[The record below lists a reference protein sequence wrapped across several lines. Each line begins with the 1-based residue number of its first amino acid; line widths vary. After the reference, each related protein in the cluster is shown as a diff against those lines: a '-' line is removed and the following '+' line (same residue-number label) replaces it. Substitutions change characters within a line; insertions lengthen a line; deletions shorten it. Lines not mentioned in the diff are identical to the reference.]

1 MTARLVETVTG
12 RTMAELIAARDDA
25 TTGDMVEL
33 RLDGVQGL
41 DIAAALHGR
50 SRPVIVTCRPRWEG
64 GAFEGSEGERR
75 SLLAQALAGGAEFV
89 DVEWRAGF
97 DEVIRQD
104 PMRIVLSSHDFHG
117 IPPDLDER
125 VRRMRA
131 LGTGCIKIAIT
142 ASRLT
147 DSLVLLPIA
156 KDGQAIVIAMGDAG
170 VPSRLLATRFGSI
183 WTYAGNH
190 VAPGQI
196 PASRM
201 VSDLSFRRAGPTTRL
216 FGVVST
222 NALHSFSPVMHNA
235 ALCAAGI
242 DGVYVPLRAADY
254 EDFTAFAAAIGIE
267 GASVTI
273 PYKLDALRSAARADE
288 LTRTVGAANT
298 VRIRN
303 GEWEA
308 TNTDVAGFLAPLD
321 EAWGASLANVRASV
335 IGAGGSARAVVV
347 ALLSRGARVTVH
359 ARRHDQA
366 QELAAALGATIGE
379 WPPVEGSWD
388 LLVNCTPLG
397 GSSARDQS
405 PIARERLTGRL
416 VYDLTYGVDESA
428 LLQDAR
434 EMGCDTID
442 GLPMLIA
449 QAERQFEWWTGQR
462 PAAGVM
468 AGALRARV
476 ARPNS

>member
-1 MTARLVETVTG
+1 
-12 RTMAELIAARDDA
+12 
-25 TTGDMVEL
+25 L
-33 RLDGVQGL
+33 RLDGVRDL
-41 DIAAALHGR
+41 DVAAALHDR
-50 SRPVIVTCRPRWEG
+50 SRPAIVTCRPRWEG
-64 GAFEGSEGERR
+64 GVFEGGEAERR
-75 SLLAQALAGGAEFV
+75 SVLAQALAAGAEFV

-97 DEVIRQD
+97 DDVIRRD
-104 PMRIVLSSHDFHG
+104 PRRIVLSSHDFHG

-131 LGTGCIKIAIT
+131 QGTGAIKVAIT

-156 KDGQAIVIAMGDAG
+156 KDGHAIVLAMGDAG
-170 VPSRLLATRFGSI
+170 VPSRLLATRYGSI
-183 WTYAGNH
+183 WTYAGH
-190 VAPGQI
+190 GVAPGQI

-201 VSDLSFRRAGPTTRL
+201 VSEFSFRRAGASSRL

-254 EDFTAFAAAIGIE
+254 EDFVSFAEALGIE

-288 LTRTVGAANT
+288 LTTRVGAANT
-298 VRIRN
+298 VRRRG

-321 EAWGASLANVRASV
+321 EAWGESLANARASV

-359 ARRHDQA
+359 ARRREQA
-366 QELAAALGATIGE
+366 QELAGALGARLGE
-379 WPPVEGSWD
+379 WPPAEGSWD

-397 GSSARDQS
+397 GVSAPDES

-416 VYDLTYGVDESA
+416 VYDLTYGEEESV
-428 LLQDAR
+428 LLHDAR
-434 EMGCDTID
+434 EMGCRAID

-462 PAAGVM
+462 PAPGVM
-468 AGALRARV
+468 AGALRARA
-476 ARPNS
+476 ARTDT